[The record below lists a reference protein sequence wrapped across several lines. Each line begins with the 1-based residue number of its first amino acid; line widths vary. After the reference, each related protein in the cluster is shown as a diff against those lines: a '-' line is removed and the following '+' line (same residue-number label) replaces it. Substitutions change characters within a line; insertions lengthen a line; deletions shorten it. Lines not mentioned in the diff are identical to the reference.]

1 MKVNELMHYW
11 SKTERHGLGKTLR
24 QATLVLALML
34 TLVCTQAMAQDTKS
48 ILMVLWR
55 GKTEVETGF
64 RAYMEERNHALR
76 IETVSVDR
84 DIGRIPEVLARIEE
98 TKPDLVYTWGTPVT
112 LAIAGRDPGAMNA
125 TDYPPQITDTPIVFA
140 MVSQPENSGVVGSSL
155 LTGRNVTGVSHIVPM
170 VTQVQAM
177 LAYMPV
183 DRIATIFTETE
194 VNSVNAVNAL
204 REVGEQLNL
213 RVDAY
218 PIPMDA
224 AGQPMPSS
232 LPDLIARAA
241 SSGPQFLY
249 LGPDSFLGQYAKE
262 ITDLTN
268 AVGLPTFAST
278 ERSLNSSDAL
288 YGLVA
293 PYKDVG
299 RLAAQ
304 KVEQVLFEDMDP
316 GSIAVETLPNFS
328 YRIRLDIAQHLG
340 AFPAM
345 DLMDYAEIVEGS
357 N

>member
-1 MKVNELMHYW
+1 
-11 SKTERHGLGKTLR
+11 
-24 QATLVLALML
+24 
-34 TLVCTQAMAQDTKS
+34 
-48 ILMVLWR
+48 
-55 GKTEVETGF
+55 
-64 RAYMEERNHALR
+64 
-76 IETVSVDR
+76 
-84 DIGRIPEVLARIEE
+84 
-98 TKPDLVYTWGTPVT
+98 
-112 LAIAGRDPGAMNA
+112 
-125 TDYPPQITDTPIVFA
+125 
-140 MVSQPENSGVVGSSL
+140 
-155 LTGRNVTGVSHIVPM
+155 M

-204 REVGEQLNL
+204 RAVGEQLNL

-262 ITDLTN
+262 VTNLTN
-268 AVGLPTFAST
+268 AIGLPTFAST

-304 KVEQVLFEDMDP
+304 KVEQVLFEDLDP
-316 GSIAVETLPNFS
+316 GSMPVETLPNFS
-328 YRIRLDIAQHLG
+328 YRIRLDVAQQLA

-345 DLMDYAEIVEGS
+345 ELMDYAEIVDGS

>member
-1 MKVNELMHYW
+1 MKVNELMHSW
-11 SKTERHGLGKTLR
+11 SETKRHGLDKKLR
-24 QATLVLALML
+24 QATLLLTLLL
-34 TLVCTQAMAQDTKS
+34 TLVCSQAMAQDTKS

-55 GKTEVETGF
+55 GETEVENGF
-64 RAYMEERNHALR
+64 RAYMEERNHALN
-76 IETVSVDR
+76 IETISVDR
-84 DIGRIPEVLARIEE
+84 DINRIPEVLARIEE
-98 TKPDLVYTWGTPVT
+98 AKPDLIYTWGTPVT
-112 LAIAGRDPGAMNA
+112 LAIAGRDPAAMNA
-125 TDYPPQITDTPIVFA
+125 TDYPTRVTDTPIVFA
-140 MVSQPENSGVVGSSL
+140 MVSQPENSGVVGSNL
-155 LTGRNVTGVSHIVPM
+155 LTGRNVTGVSHIVPIE
-170 VTQVQAM
+170 TQVQAM

-204 REVGEQLNL
+204 KAVGEQLNL

-218 PIPMDA
+218 PIPLDA
-224 AGQPMPSS
+224 AGQPMASS
-232 LPDLIARAA
+232 LPDLITLAA

-262 ITDLTN
+262 VTNLTN
-268 AVGLPTFAST
+268 AIGLPTFAST

-293 PYKDVG
+293 PYNDVG

-304 KVEQVLFEDMDP
+304 KVEQVLFEDIDP

-328 YRIRLDIAQHLG
+328 YRIRLDVAQQLG

-345 DLMDYAEIVEGS
+345 ELMDYAEIVDGS